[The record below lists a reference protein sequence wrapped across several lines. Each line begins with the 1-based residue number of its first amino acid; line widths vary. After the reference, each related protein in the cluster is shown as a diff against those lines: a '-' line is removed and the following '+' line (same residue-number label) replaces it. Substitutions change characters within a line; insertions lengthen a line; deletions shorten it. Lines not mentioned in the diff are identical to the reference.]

1 MLASLLFDLCLQLAN
16 SLLIV
21 PQLPFRD
28 DQLFGQLVD
37 RGPLGIFAF
46 IFIRFPVQPK
56 RQSLFA
62 ESFLVLPLPS
72 RVLDLGAHKAGPA
85 SLGSPWLFPTH
96 ELVLVDRLELAASPA
111 RPRGLLAHFVSP
123 GSCGSG

>member
-46 IFIRFPVQPK
+46 VFIGFTIQPERHPVLVK
-56 RQSLFA
+56 SL
-62 ESFLVLPLPS
+62 LVLPLS
-72 RVLDLGAHKAGPA
+72 GRVLDLGAHKAGPA
-85 SLGSPWLFPTH
+85 SIGSPWLFPTH